1 MISIKDGRND
11 LAMIAEIINKDGY
24 KEWIIDKEGDVTES
38 DLVASGITYYLF
50 DVFGV
55 VAGFCAFRQIT
66 DDISI
71 CDVAFLEEFRGK
83 IAKEI
88 SLKAIRKFKQESS
101 CNILITRISKK
112 NKRSLY
118 FAKWLG
124 FVKYLDDDNYIYLR
138 LILWAESSAVVDP
151 IHQMQQKNI

>member
-1 MISIKDGRND
+1 MINIKTTKNYKE
-11 LAMIAEIINKDGY
+11 IANIINKPGY
-24 KEWIIDKEGDVTES
+24 KEWIFDKEGAVTES
-38 DLVASGITYYLF
+38 DLLVSGIKYYLF
-50 DVFGV
+50 DVYGI

-83 IAKEI
+83 VAKEI
-88 SLKAIRKFKQESS
+88 SLEAIRKFKKESS
-101 CNILITRISKK
+101 CKILITRISKK

-138 LILWAESSAVVDP
+138 LILWAEYSAEVDQ